1 MALQI
6 PLSAIPSQTLAVT
19 LGNQPAEIAVRALGA
34 KLYFDLR
41 NNNTPV
47 VLTRLCQNRQRLLVD
62 AVYQGFIGE
71 LMFIDLQGDSPPRYS
86 GLGTRWVLWYLEA
99 GE

>member
-6 PLSAIPSQTLAVT
+6 PLSAVPSQTLAVT
-19 LGNQPAEIAVRALGA
+19 VGNQATEIAVRALGG

-41 NNNTPV
+41 RNNVPV
-47 VLTRLCQNRQRLLVD
+47 VLTRLCQNRQRLLLD
-62 AVYQGFIGE
+62 SQYQGFVGDF
-71 LMFIDLQGDSPPRYS
+71 MFIDLQGDAPPKYS
-86 GLGTRWVLWYLEA
+86 GLGVRWVLWYLEA